1 MPNYQRTQTITAEQF
16 DGVNRVEGMC
26 QSYHSLP
33 AFRDPHVHTPNIVW
47 VKKSD
52 WVTKDGE
59 VYTNEPY
66 RDWET
71 DRKSTRLNSS
81 HRSLSRMPSSA

>member
-1 MPNYQRTQTITAEQF
+1 MKKIIEYK
-16 DGVNRVEGMC
+16 DGVTDYNVG
-26 QSYHSLP
+26 
-33 AFRDPHVHTPNIVW
+33 DV
-47 VKKSD
+47 
-52 WVTKDGE
+52 
-59 VYTNEPY
+59 VYLARKMGKPICRAIAINKRAY